1 MTTVE
6 IVFAYTSSLDEP
18 TLLALAKLREV
29 YGIRSIALNREEA
42 TLTVDYDAT
51 RLNPATVARLV
62 TQTGLQIAAPVA
74 PEPAPT
80 PVA

>member
-51 RLNPATVARLV
+51 RLTPATVTRLV
-62 TQTGLQIAAPVA
+62 TLTGLQIAV
-74 PEPAPT
+74 PAAKT
-80 PVA
+80 EA